1 MRKIK
6 RKARDER
13 RDRKNVDERE
23 YERTQT
29 QPRNRKK
36 KKYVEKQKS
45 YFILGCCIRSHL
57 LKYRL

>member
-6 RKARDER
+6 RKARDEW
-13 RDRKNVDERE
+13 RDWKNVDEWE
-23 YERTQT
+23 YKWTQT
-29 QPRNRKK
+29 QPKNGKK

-45 YFILGCCIRSHL
+45 YFILDYCIRSHF